1 MEGDV
6 DSEMI
11 FSEGREVEVTSDE
24 EGFEGA
30 WFTATILEP
39 PKNTTKDKALVQY
52 KNLLDDDDQTPLT
65 EHIKLSFI
73 RPLPPQPKIPD
84 DQCFEVNEVVDAFY
98 LDGWWTGFV
107 SKVFDYPKRY
117 SVSFEHP
124 PEEIEFFSSNLRPH
138 WKWVDGKWVKPSNFQ
153 EVLISSDCQE
163 LVEVSCNNTKDAEA
177 TIQLESSDAVKCSN
191 KKRKRSC
198 VSSRKNEMGLS
209 TACKG
214 KAKGKRVKRAMPEG
228 DATLL
233 HSSQKLKDRSLAEL
247 LVLQESN
254 MKDLQ
259 SGTPNIAVPAATIF
273 PEKNVVGEQ
282 PAVKTSKTYVREE
295 VEIHL
300 QKEHDMSRFQKED
313 GAKTGIK
320 RREQP
325 CIVLKIKQPKLVFQ
339 MSQSPSA
346 GQNDA
351 AGVLEEMF
359 SKEYTATEVE
369 SSAISQMEQAVERT
383 AIVSA
388 TDSQRKEVEVTEKS
402 GGILHDNEEQPPLIC
417 YKKMHSGLG
426 KIHSVVM
433 EENNTGHILHG
444 CANQWNDPREKSLEI
459 MVQSPLLGM
468 TGDNEPEDE
477 ALPFVKSLPI
487 WKAVQSMEIFQV
499 IPQNPHFRPLV
510 KLKEIL
516 REGVAVGHMLTFASL
531 VQRTSNLRVADPR
544 NLFTSILDALLDLE
558 MLGFDV
564 KAVRDR
570 TSELLFMKDRHGH
583 LQDQSKEVE
592 VQVKQHAHEL
602 TKINEEIDINK
613 KMLKELE
620 GKQAILVSIKESK
633 ISKIASLQV
642 CADVTTEDIQSVEFD
657 FENLAATPW

>member
-6 DSEMI
+6 FSEMI

-24 EGFEGA
+24 EGFKGA

-39 PKNTTKDKALVQY
+39 PKNKTKDKALVQY
-52 KNLLDDDDQTPLT
+52 KNLLDDDNQMPLT

-84 DQCFEVNEVVDAFY
+84 DQCFEVNDVVDAFY

-117 SVSFEHP
+117 SVSFAHP
-124 PEEIEFFSSNLRPH
+124 PEEIEFSSSNLRPH

-163 LVEVSCNNTKDAEA
+163 LVEVSCNATKDAEA

-191 KKRKRSC
+191 KKHKR
-198 VSSRKNEMGLS
+198 SRKNEMGLS
-209 TACKG
+209 TASKG
-214 KAKGKRVKRAMPEG
+214 KAKGKRVKRATPEG

-233 HSSQKLKDRSLAEL
+233 HPSQKLKDRSFAEL

-254 MKDLQ
+254 MKDLP
-259 SGTPNIAVPAATIF
+259 SGTPNIAVRAATIF
-273 PEKNVVGEQ
+273 PEKNVGGEQ
-282 PAVKTSKTYVREE
+282 PAVKTWKTYVRDE

-300 QKEHDMSRFQKED
+300 QKEHDMSRFLKED

-325 CIVLKIKQPKLVFQ
+325 CVVLKIKQPKLVFQ

-359 SKEYTATEVE
+359 SREYTATEVE
-369 SSAISQMEQAVERT
+369 SSAISQMERAVERT

-388 TDSQRKEVEVTEKS
+388 TDCQRKEVEVTEKS
-402 GGILHDNEEQPPLIC
+402 GGILHDNEEHPPLIC
-417 YKKMHSGLG
+417 YKKKHSGLR
-426 KIHSVVM
+426 KINSVVM
-433 EENNTGHILHG
+433 EENNTGHIRHG
-444 CANQWNDPREKSLEI
+444 FVNQWNDPREKSLEI
-459 MVQSPLLGM
+459 MVQSPLLAM
-468 TGDNEPEDE
+468 TGDNELEDE
-477 ALPFVKSLPI
+477 GLPFVKSLPI

-499 IPQNPHFRPLV
+499 MPQNPHFHPLV

-531 VQRTSNLRVADPR
+531 VQKTLNLTVADPR

-570 TSELLFMKDRHGH
+570 TSELLVMKDRYGH

-620 GKQAILVSIKESK
+620 EKQAILVSIRESK

-642 CADVTTEDIQSVEFD
+642 CADVTTGDIQSVEFD
-657 FENLAATPW
+657 FENLAASPW